1 MRMKKTICAVM
12 ASAMVLS
19 GTLGLVAAGAE
30 EVTELPREE
39 TLYFGGQQWGTVNS
53 YNPIGTNQN
62 NAMGVTAQLLGSR
75 TIMFETLYM
84 YNFLDGSLVPLL
96 ADGDFEWNDD
106 LTEMTVKLKDAA
118 KWSDGTDVTSNDVIR
133 TFDIGVEI
141 ANNTGT
147 GYGPYIDSIEAID
160 DKTFVIKAK
169 LTEKLREKMI
179 KELDEGI
186 SHAQLEVQQIEIQ
199 AKRAI
204 QENEVPEPTVT
215 DIQRLNMIKQHF
227 GEERQK
233 RLEFIA
239 ESQQRRED
247 AQKLVLGAEIVQGTL
262 ERQVEVHVG
271 DDMRELM
278 NVEVLV
284 EDDKIVAIRG

>member
-1 MRMKKTICAVM
+1 MDM
-12 ASAMVLS
+12 
-19 GTLGLVAAGAE
+19 
-30 EVTELPREE
+30 
-39 TLYFGGQQWGTVNS
+39 
-53 YNPIGTNQN
+53 
-62 NAMGVTAQLLGSR
+62 
-75 TIMFETLYM
+75 
-84 YNFLDGSLVPLL
+84 
-96 ADGDFEWNDD
+96 
-106 LTEMTVKLKDAA
+106 
-118 KWSDGTDVTSNDVIR
+118 
-133 TFDIGVEI
+133 
-141 ANNTGT
+141 
-147 GYGPYIDSIEAID
+147 DSISL
-160 DKTFVIKAK
+160 KMPVTIKAK

-179 KELDEGI
+179 KDLDEGI
-186 SHAQLEVQQIEIQ
+186 SRAQLEVQQIEIQ

-233 RLEFIA
+233 RLDFIA

>member
-1 MRMKKTICAVM
+1 M
-12 ASAMVLS
+12 
-19 GTLGLVAAGAE
+19 
-30 EVTELPREE
+30 
-39 TLYFGGQQWGTVNS
+39 
-53 YNPIGTNQN
+53 
-62 NAMGVTAQLLGSR
+62 
-75 TIMFETLYM
+75 
-84 YNFLDGSLVPLL
+84 
-96 ADGDFEWNDD
+96 
-106 LTEMTVKLKDAA
+106 
-118 KWSDGTDVTSNDVIR
+118 
-133 TFDIGVEI
+133 
-141 ANNTGT
+141 
-147 GYGPYIDSIEAID
+147 DSISL
-160 DKTFVIKAK
+160 KMPVTIKAR

-233 RLEFIA
+233 RLDFIA

>member
-1 MRMKKTICAVM
+1 M
-12 ASAMVLS
+12 
-19 GTLGLVAAGAE
+19 
-30 EVTELPREE
+30 
-39 TLYFGGQQWGTVNS
+39 
-53 YNPIGTNQN
+53 
-62 NAMGVTAQLLGSR
+62 
-75 TIMFETLYM
+75 
-84 YNFLDGSLVPLL
+84 
-96 ADGDFEWNDD
+96 
-106 LTEMTVKLKDAA
+106 
-118 KWSDGTDVTSNDVIR
+118 
-133 TFDIGVEI
+133 
-141 ANNTGT
+141 
-147 GYGPYIDSIEAID
+147 DSISL
-160 DKTFVIKAK
+160 KMPVTIKAR

-186 SHAQLEVQQIEIQ
+186 SRAQLEVQQIEIQ

-233 RLEFIA
+233 RLDFIA